1 MAVEEEKRGEYAQA
15 IQHFIVSKDLDR
27 VAKVVDNL
35 ILGYLER
42 GQFDLDD
49 TLTSIE
55 ALETTSSHVLFL
67 RSYAG
72 FHRDYKVMSWLV

>member
-15 IQHFIVSKDLDR
+15 IQHFIVSNDLDR

-35 ILGYLER
+35 VLGYLER

-49 TLTSIE
+49 TLASIE
-55 ALETTSSHVLFL
+55 ALNSTSSHVQFL

-72 FHRDYKVMSWLV
+72 FHRDYKVITRM